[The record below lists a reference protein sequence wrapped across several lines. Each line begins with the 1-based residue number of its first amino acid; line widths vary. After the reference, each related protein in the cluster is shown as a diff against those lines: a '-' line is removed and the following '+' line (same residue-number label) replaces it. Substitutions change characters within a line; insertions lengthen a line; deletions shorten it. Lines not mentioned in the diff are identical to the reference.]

1 LSTFGRRGSR
11 ESGWNWS
18 HPPGGARPPSPPP
31 QPPLPPLAGA
41 ALLFAAIA
49 AALLAFWLAGGD
61 EGPPQDATATPVASA
76 TATRTPTP
84 APTATAT
91 PIPSPTPAPTPTPTP
106 EPGFSLAIWNRG
118 VWQSEPAGQPPKA
131 FWEGQAVPF
140 MLRIADA
147 RAGPQVSY
155 ALIRYTCKTVQFLSG
170 FDSDSGSGP
179 ALAPGG
185 PQAAVPDSTVAV
197 PDDPATPADDSERG
211 RLSLWGGSFLPVQ
224 LAAGTSPE
232 ACERSLNIKLAAGRD
247 ELFLLWGA
255 VIAPGA
261 AKPGLPLRI
270 TVVTSRGE
278 RSIEID
284 PVNIVP
290 VP

>member
-18 HPPGGARPPSPPP
+18 RPPGGARPPAPPP
-31 QPPLPPLAGA
+31 PPLLPLAGA
-41 ALLFAAIA
+41 ALLIAAIA
-49 AALLAFWLAGGD
+49 AALLAVWLAGGD

-84 APTATAT
+84 AATATAT
-91 PIPSPTPAPTPTPTP
+91 PLPTPSPARTATPTP
-106 EPGFSLAIWNRG
+106 EPGFSLAVWTRG
-118 VWQSEPAGQPPKA
+118 AWQSEPDGQPPKA

-147 RAGPQVSY
+147 RAGPEVSY
-155 ALIRYTCKTVQFLSG
+155 AAIRYTCKTVQFLSE
-170 FDSDSGSGP
+170 FDSDSGSEP
-179 ALAPGG
+179 ALAQGG

-224 LAAGTSPE
+224 LVAGTPHE
-232 ACERSLNIKLAAGRD
+232 ACERSLNVKLAAGQD

-270 TVVTSRGE
+270 TVVTARGE

-284 PVNIVP
+284 PVNIYP
-290 VP
+290 AP